1 MSLDSV
7 SELNENSTLNQIRV
21 SDVILDPTAP
31 IVQEEISIT
40 IILSLLF
47 VSIGIYLINS
57 KNTN

>member
-1 MSLDSV
+1 MASYSFLG
-7 SELNENSTLNQIRV
+7 
-21 SDVILDPTAP
+21 P
-31 IVQEEISIT
+31 IFGVFFGWLIFKEEISIT